1 MKSKKTRVL
10 FAVTALALAFGLVST
25 SCGESSDELVVGM
38 ELAYPPFETTDEKG
52 EPEGISVEMAY
63 ALGDY
68 LDRPVRIEN
77 MAWAGLIPALTTG
90 KVDLVISSMTIT
102 EEREKTVDFSIP
114 YAKAQL
120 SLLVNSDS
128 PVREFDDLK
137 EEGRKL
143 AVKKGTTGHTFALEH
158 IPPQN
163 ISVFEKETSCVLE
176 VKSGNAD
183 AFIYDAMTIHKNA
196 KLHPGDTIAVF
207 TPFQE
212 EYEYW
217 GAAVK
222 QGNTELLEQ
231 VDAFILD
238 FRERGGM
245 EELAD
250 EYLGDIKAVFD
261 EKELPFFFD
270 IEE

>member
-1 MKSKKTRVL
+1 MKRKKTRLLYIAAGLALVL
-10 FAVTALALAFGLVST
+10 GLALA
-25 SCGESSDELVVGM
+25 SCSESSDELVVGM

-68 LDRPVRIEN
+68 LDKPVRIEN
-77 MAWAGLIPALTTG
+77 MAWSGLIPALTTG

-120 SLLVNSDS
+120 SLLVNTDS

-137 EEGRKL
+137 EEGMKL

-163 ISVFEKETSCVLE
+163 LSVFERETSCVLE

-183 AFIYDAMTIHKNA
+183 AFIYDAMTIYRNA
-196 KLHPGDTIAVF
+196 KMHPDDTIAVF

-217 GAAVK
+217 GVAVK
-222 QGNTELLEQ
+222 QGNTEVLEQ
-231 VDAFILD
+231 VNAFIRD

-250 EYLGDIKAVFD
+250 EYLGEIKAVFD
-261 EKELPFFFD
+261 ERDLPFFFD